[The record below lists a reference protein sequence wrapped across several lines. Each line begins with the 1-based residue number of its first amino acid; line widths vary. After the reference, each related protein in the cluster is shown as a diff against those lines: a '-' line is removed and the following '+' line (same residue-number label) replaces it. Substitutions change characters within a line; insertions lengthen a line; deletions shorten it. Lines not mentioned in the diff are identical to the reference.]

1 VRCATASLHP
11 CGSIKSSGATALPV
25 HSCNMGIRLVSS
37 PKEPSACVLTT
48 HFMTS
53 QSLVTLK
60 WLGLQAGSNVPG
72 NVVAVTHLLS
82 HPAFNINNP
91 NKCVRC
97 WVARHSQM
105 LQTNPR
111 ADLDNCIA
119 AATAPQQLAAL
130 IMQSS
135 T

>member
-1 VRCATASLHP
+1 
-11 CGSIKSSGATALPV
+11 
-25 HSCNMGIRLVSS
+25 
-37 PKEPSACVLTT
+37 
-48 HFMTS
+48 MTS
-53 QSLVTLK
+53 QPLVTLK

-72 NVVAVTHLLS
+72 NVAAVTHLLS

-97 WVARHSQM
+97 WGARHSQM
-105 LQTNPR
+105 PQTNLR

-119 AATAPQQLAAL
+119 VATAPRQFAAL
-130 IMQSS
+130 NMQSS